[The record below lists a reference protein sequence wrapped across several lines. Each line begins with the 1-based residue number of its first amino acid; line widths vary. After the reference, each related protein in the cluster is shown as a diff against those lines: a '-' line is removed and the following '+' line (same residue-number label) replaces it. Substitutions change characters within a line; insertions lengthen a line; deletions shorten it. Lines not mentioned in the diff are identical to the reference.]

1 MPVTDDIE
9 SKSVK
14 ELKDLLKLE
23 GLPVKGRRAEL
34 IERLQTYSGQPKPTV
49 AWQYSNAKKDLR
61 KALMDPHSCL
71 HKMSAKEI
79 HDSDPKYKQY
89 PLFQEYVVELK
100 KQVAEEKRSV
110 EVDDLA
116 AKMHLLSFPRSEL
129 NKRGYP
135 HWEGHAAKTLLEVDV
150 ANKLHN
156 MMLPGQLRETR
167 DEYKEFPPKVF
178 GKHVYAEATK
188 QKAAGFWADK
198 RNKKAMKNYLQNVR
212 DRSSV

>member
-1 MPVTDDIE
+1 MPVIDDLE

-34 IERLQTYSGQPKPTV
+34 IERLQTYLGQPKPTV

-71 HKMSAKEI
+71 HKMSAK
-79 HDSDPKYKQY
+79 HKQY
-89 PLFQEYVVELK
+89 PLFQEFVVELK
-100 KQVAEEKRSV
+100 KQVAEEKKSV
-110 EVDDLA
+110 EVDDRA

-156 MMLPGQLRETR
+156 TTLPGQLREMR
-167 DEYKEFPPKVF
+167 EEYKEFPPKVF
-178 GKHVYAEATK
+178 AKHVYAEATK

-198 RNKKAMKNYLQNVR
+198 RNKKAMKSYLQNVH